1 VGRTQPSQSK
11 VIEEELRKLL
21 RVAEKL
27 RDKRLREKIEKAIP
41 NIRRIQEAMY
51 DEVSDPLEVIYLAL
65 LLS

>member
-1 VGRTQPSQSK
+1 MGRTQPSQSK

>member
-1 VGRTQPSQSK
+1 
-11 VIEEELRKLL
+11 
-21 RVAEKL
+21 VAEKL